1 MTYTNQVNEN
11 KKFET
16 TLYLLERHAPNHFVY
31 MLPCY
36 KD

>member
-16 TLYLLERHAPNHFVY
+16 TLYLLKRHAPNQFGY
-31 MLPCY
+31 MLPYY
-36 KD
+36 KE